1 MTTAKTIEKA
11 KISFFQVS
19 KCGYFTQGPKPN
31 FEFGDLAEILKALK
45 VWSTGKALGQTQTF
59 QAPPNADQLPVYLYD
74 IASRGS
80 DWLVVLWNQIPATNN
95 RVASVQ
101 ANGVVGGAQIHMNS
115 VATGTI
121 PGFATY
127 FWFIPSKNV
136 FASIRFQH
144 ATVGHAGLR
153 AYTRGYIERH
163 TPFTVYQNN
172 PTTADIE
179 IIGYRAT
186 ASAAVQNLAP
196 RFHSEPFR
204 KPGEHDML
212 LKNALRITKVLR
224 KTTLELQTPEDLAL
238 WQSAWRKIRGRSTP
252 AQVDPVS
259 ISYEIGTT
267 LSKTDVQ
274 EIIDHASKDTE
285 TWDDIGFML
294 KSDPNPHW
302 LSKSFAR
309 DTFDIQVQRVNEE
322 IVDLDALLGEL
333 DSQRTRLLDL
343 L

>member
-1 MTTAKTIEKA
+1 MNAIKTIEKA
-11 KISFFQVS
+11 KISFFQVE
-19 KCGYFTQGPKPN
+19 KCGYFTYGPKPS
-31 FEFGDLAEILKALK
+31 FQFGDLATILTALK
-45 VWSTGKALGQTQTF
+45 SWSTGKSLGQTQTF
-59 QAPPNADQLPVYLYD
+59 QAPLNSDQLPVYLYD
-74 IASRGS
+74 IASLGS

-101 ANGVVGGAQIHMNS
+101 ANGVVGGAQVHMNS

-127 FWFIPSKNV
+127 FWFIPSANV

-153 AYTRGYIERH
+153 AYARGYIERH
-163 TPFTVYQNN
+163 TPFTAYEKN

-179 IIGYRAT
+179 IVGYRSSP
-186 ASAAVQNLAP
+186 SAAVRNLAP
-196 RFHSEPFR
+196 RFQSEPFR

-212 LKNALRITKVLR
+212 LKNYSRITKVLR
-224 KTTLELQTPEDLAL
+224 KTTLELQTPEDLDF
-238 WQSAWRKIRGRSTP
+238 WQSAWRKIRGRAIP
-252 AQVDPVS
+252 AQIDPVS
-259 ISYEIGTT
+259 ISYEISTV
-267 LSKTDVQ
+267 LSKKDVQ
-274 EIIDHASKDTE
+274 DIIDHSATDTE

-294 KSDPNPHW
+294 KNDQTPHW

-322 IVDLDALLGEL
+322 IVNLDELLKEL